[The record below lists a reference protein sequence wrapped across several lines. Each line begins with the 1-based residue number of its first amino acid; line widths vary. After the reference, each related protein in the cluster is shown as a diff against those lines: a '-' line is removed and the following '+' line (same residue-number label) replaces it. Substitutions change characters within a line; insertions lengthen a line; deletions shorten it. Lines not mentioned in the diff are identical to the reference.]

1 MYSIDT
7 TTKESKFISAYFA
20 AVNFTET
27 GDIDE
32 PKGGAELDEEFTRES
47 IIDCLAFYSSIA
59 CYITDE
65 QIEQSGHDFWM
76 TRNGHGTGFWDRPG
90 TYGAYHSDKFTE
102 HAEAFGEV
110 EVVFEEQ
117 QQ

>member
-7 TTKESKFISAYFA
+7 TPKESKFIAAYFDA
-20 AVNFTET
+20 INFTET
-27 GDIDE
+27 LGS
-32 PKGGAELDEEFTRES
+32 KWGAELDEDFTRES

-65 QIEQSGHDFWM
+65 QIEQSGHNFWM
-76 TRNGHGTGFWDRPG
+76 TRNGHGVGFWDRPEI
-90 TYGAYHSDKFTE
+90 YGAYFSDKFTE

-110 EVVFEEQ
+110 VVVFKEETS
-117 QQ
+117 